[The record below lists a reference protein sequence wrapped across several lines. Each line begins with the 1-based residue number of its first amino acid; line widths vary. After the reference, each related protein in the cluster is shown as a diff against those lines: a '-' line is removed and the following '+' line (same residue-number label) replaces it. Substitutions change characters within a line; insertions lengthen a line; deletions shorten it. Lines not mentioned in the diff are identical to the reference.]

1 LPWVEDSQR
10 SSLCGDSWSC
20 SVIDE
25 EKELLEVVDHGVTRW
40 SEMGSL
46 CQIFREPQDSPTHGL
61 SLHCPCVCAAE
72 TRSAHPHSCSFRNRR
87 AKTAAF
93 VSPLLLPIRH
103 VTLPP
108 PPSRRPGSTCIRA
121 VSSVALSS
129 MASDQCIAHQLGRG
143 LSSPNENT
151 ATRCTPPPCT
161 SLPCIDLPPSS
172 VVGHALVSA
181 LPCLSCALLYSAA
194 HTLLHPR
201 ARICHTLADFLC
213 PRFN

>member
-1 LPWVEDSQR
+1 VDDEGVCRAWLPWVEDSQR

-25 EKELLEVVDHGVTRW
+25 EKELLEVVDHGVRRW

-93 VSPLLLPIRH
+93 VSPLLLPTHLCLCKDRGLLALGPC
-103 VTLPP
+103 LPLP
-108 PPSRRPGSTCIRA
+108 FPRWPLINA
-121 VSSVALSS
+121 LHINSVA
-129 MASDQCIAHQLGRG
+129 A
-143 LSSPNENT
+143 
-151 ATRCTPPPCT
+151 
-161 SLPCIDLPPSS
+161 
-172 VVGHALVSA
+172 
-181 LPCLSCALLYSAA
+181 
-194 HTLLHPR
+194 
-201 ARICHTLADFLC
+201 
-213 PRFN
+213 